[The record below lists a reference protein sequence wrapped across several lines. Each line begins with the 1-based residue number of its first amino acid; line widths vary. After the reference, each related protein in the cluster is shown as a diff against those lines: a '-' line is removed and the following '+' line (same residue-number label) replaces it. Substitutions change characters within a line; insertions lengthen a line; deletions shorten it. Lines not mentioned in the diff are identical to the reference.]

1 VLRPARLT
9 PPFFFQER
17 RRTQAHLEKLR
28 HGISLL
34 DKQLDALRAS
44 ELDKELMSSLRAS
57 SQAMR
62 QAGIG
67 AGVQE
72 AESVMTELDEHIRE
86 ASELTSVLATPLVD
100 TAAGPMLED
109 EYLNRELDEEL
120 GVLEESLLAPPTPPP
135 SPPPVLP
142 PREPFLPP
150 PAPVQVSR
158 MSADW

>member
-1 VLRPARLT
+1 
-9 PPFFFQER
+9 
-17 RRTQAHLEKLR
+17 
-28 HGISLL
+28 
-34 DKQLDALRAS
+34 
-44 ELDKELMSSLRAS
+44 MSSLRAS

-67 AGVQE
+67 AGVEE

-120 GVLEESLLAPPTPPP
+120 GVLEESLLAPPAPLPEPTPTPPP
-135 SPPPVLP
+135 FPPPVLL